1 MMFCVHVSLIGGSTE
16 LVWANTTLTTT
27 VTSYDDFSDFFVHWP
42 QRDTKFTGLSR
53 IGGDLLS
60 HTWRCSTIGA
70 TALNGRVRNGAGCFA
85 RAVTTKPRQS
95 GKYSQVN
102 CVYWCMT
109 IDVSKSDFEVCLLL
123 DQIKPIGQLVPVNW
137 VHCCTYISGLSTW
150 WSTTALR
157 DTLFWGGLPA

>member
-1 MMFCVHVSLIGGSTE
+1 MFWHSKLLWFKG
-16 LVWANTTLTTT
+16 LTWLFLG
-27 VTSYDDFSDFFVHWP
+27 VYSRQWDFFYWLIA
-42 QRDTKFTGLSR
+42 RDTTCTGLSW

-60 HTWRCSTIGA
+60 HTLRCSTIGA

-95 GKYSQVN
+95 SKYSKSIFVL
-102 CVYWCMT
+102 WCMT
-109 IDVSKSDFEVCLLL
+109 INLSKSGYKVCLLL

-137 VHCCTYISGLSTW
+137 AHCRAYISGLSTW